1 MGNRCFAKSQII
13 TNRSCEF
20 KKYVQVSK
28 WTVLV
33 TDDGSALL
41 GAWAALTDL
50 TVVGVGQE
58 AEGAVQGAAP
68 LEACAKLLPCEDT
81 GQHGSFRDET
91 HLRFQPSP
99 NLPLFHKG
107 QCLSSTT
114 ALAMVQNSRLCSFM
128 VIRT

>member
-1 MGNRCFAKSQII
+1 MTVLLETQGADLTAWELWALLTATDVTAVLIL
-13 TNRSCEF
+13 
-20 KKYVQVSK
+20 QVSK

-68 LEACAKLLPCEDT
+68 LEACAKLLPVFALT
-81 GQHGSFRDET
+81 
-91 HLRFQPSP
+91 
-99 NLPLFHKG
+99 
-107 QCLSSTT
+107 SSTAIVIKFET
-114 ALAMVQNSRLCSFM
+114 INAALLCQGA
-128 VIRT
+128 V